1 METVLVREYR
11 SDLLEC
17 VHSGH
22 IAIVGEGGQLKGYAG
37 DPGFVSF
44 TRSAAKPMQAIP
56 GIRGGIAEHYGLTP
70 PEIALMTASHR
81 GESYH
86 VTTLESISAKV
97 GIEESAMICA
107 TSYPLDRSS
116 REEAIRGYNKRK
128 IYHNCAGKH
137 MGILSYSK
145 LKGLPLDEYDQPS
158 HPVQREIIDT
168 IADLANITPESIGLG
183 TDGCGLPVFA
193 LPLTALANAY
203 LKMACPDLIDDRPT
217 REAVKVITSA
227 MNAHPEMV
235 AGHGRLDSILL
246 ADDNIIAKGGFKGVY
261 CFALRRERLG
271 ISFKILDG
279 SEEEWGL
286 IVYSILEQLGY
297 SEQTTMEKLREAFT
311 GVIYNDGGTR
321 VGHAETV
328 FKLQS
333 NLD

>member
-11 SDLLEC
+11 ADVLEC

-22 IAIVGEGGQLKGYAG
+22 IAVVGEGGEVKAYAG

-56 GIRGGIAEHYGLTP
+56 GIRGGIAGHYGLTP

-81 GESYH
+81 GENYH
-86 VTTLESISAKV
+86 VAALESISNKISV
-97 GIEESAMICA
+97 GESAMICA

-116 REEAIRGYNKRK
+116 REDAIRENGKRK
-128 IYHNCAGKH
+128 IYHNCSGKH
-137 MGILSYSK
+137 MGILAYSK
-145 LKGLPLDEYDQPS
+145 LKGLPLEEYADPN
-158 HPVQREIIDT
+158 HPVQLEIIET
-168 IADLANITPESIGLG
+168 IAGLAGVAPASIGLG

-193 LPLTALANAY
+193 LPLTALGTAY
-203 LKMACPDLIDDRPT
+203 LKLACPDLISDEPT
-217 REAVKVITSA
+217 REAVKTITSA

-246 ADDNIIAKGGFKGVY
+246 QDDNIIAKGGFKGVY
-261 CFALRRERLG
+261 CFALRRERVG
-271 ISFKILDG
+271 VAFKILDG

-286 IVYSILEQLGY
+286 IVRSILEQLNY
-297 SEQTTMEKLREAFT
+297 SGEDTLAKLREAFT

-321 VGHAETV
+321 VGHADTE
-328 FKLQS
+328 FKL
-333 NLD
+333 DFV

>member
-22 IAIVGEGGQLKGYAG
+22 IAIVGEGGELKGYAG

-56 GIRGGIAEHYGLTP
+56 GIRAGIAGHYGLTP

-86 VTTLESISAKV
+86 VATLESISSKI
-97 GIEESAMICA
+97 GIGESAMICA

-116 REEAIRGYNKRK
+116 REEAIRGYSKRK
-128 IYHNCAGKH
+128 LYHNCAGKH
-137 MGILSYSK
+137 LGILSYSK
-145 LKGLPLDEYDQPS
+145 LKGLPMEEYANPEL
-158 HPVQREIIDT
+158 PVQREIIDT
-168 IADLANITPESIGLG
+168 IANLADVAPKSIGLG

-203 LKMACPDLIDDRPT
+203 LKLACPDLIHDEAT
-217 REAVKVITSA
+217 RGAVEVITSA

-235 AGHGRLDSILL
+235 AGHGRLDTILL

-261 CFALRRERLG
+261 CFGLRKERLG

-286 IVYSILEQLGY
+286 IVYSILKQLGY
-297 SEQTTMEKLREAFT
+297 SGTDTMEKLREAFT
-311 GVIYNDGGTR
+311 GIIYNDGGTK
-321 VGHAETV
+321 VGHADTE
-328 FKLQS
+328 FQLQ
-333 NLD
+333 LI